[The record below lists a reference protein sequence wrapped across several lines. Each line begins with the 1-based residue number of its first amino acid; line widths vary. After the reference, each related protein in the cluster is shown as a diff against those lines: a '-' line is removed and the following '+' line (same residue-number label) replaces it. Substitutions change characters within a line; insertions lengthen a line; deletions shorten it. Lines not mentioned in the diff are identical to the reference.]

1 MIQLAEVASL
11 NNPQNGRHERNTMK
25 LKQYKVWS
33 GAKEWIVWAES
44 RLKAIEQVAK
54 SEGAVN
60 PEKSARSGYWSATLV
75 KKPFSI
81 NA

>member
-1 MIQLAEVASL
+1 
-11 NNPQNGRHERNTMK
+11 MK

-33 GAKEWIVWAES
+33 GAMEWSVWDES

-54 SEGAVN
+54 SDGAVD
-60 PEKSARSGYWSATLV
+60 PAKSARSGYWSASQV

-81 NA
+81 KL

>member
-1 MIQLAEVASL
+1 
-11 NNPQNGRHERNTMK
+11 MK

-33 GAKEWIVWAES
+33 GAKEWSVWAES

-54 SEGAVN
+54 IDGAVD
-60 PEKSARSGYWSATLV
+60 PVKSARSGYWSATLV

-81 NA
+81 NL